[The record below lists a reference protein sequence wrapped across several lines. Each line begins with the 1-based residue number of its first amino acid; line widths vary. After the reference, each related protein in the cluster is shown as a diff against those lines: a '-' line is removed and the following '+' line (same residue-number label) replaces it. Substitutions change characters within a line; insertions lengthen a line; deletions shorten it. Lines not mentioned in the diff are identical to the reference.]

1 MTSLLRKILV
11 AASLA
16 VLMVATPLIPAAGA
30 AGAGGGEIK
39 YVVNGVPITSYDLQR
54 RAAFIKLQRSKQSA
68 SESLIEQVLHVTE
81 ALRLNIRVTD
91 QQVDAAYA
99 NFAKN
104 NKMPV
109 AQLDAVLDKSGVTK
123 EHFKGFIRAQMS
135 WQQALAA
142 RARGGAGPGG
152 RLTEQQAVRKMLERG
167 GNKPSAT
174 EYMLQQVIFVVPAK
188 DKGSLGRRKN
198 EAEAMR
204 ARFTS
209 CDTTRQFAKGL
220 VDVTVRDLGRVL
232 APELPSEWAESIK
245 AARPGSATPV
255 KQTDRGIEFIG
266 ICSAREVSDDR
277 AAQMVLNSEQSTA
290 AKNTDMEA
298 LNKSYTEELR
308 KRAQIVE
315 R

>member
-1 MTSLLRKILV
+1 M
-11 AASLA
+11 
-16 VLMVATPLIPAAGA
+16 
-30 AGAGGGEIK
+30 
-39 YVVNGVPITSYDLQR
+39 PITSYDLQR

-68 SESLIEQVLHVTE
+68 SESLIEQALHLTE
-81 ALRLNIRVTD
+81 AQRLNIRVTD
-91 QQVDAAYA
+91 QQVDDAYV

-109 AQLDAVLDKSGVTK
+109 AQLDTVLEKSGVTK

-174 EYMLQQVIFVVPAK
+174 EYMLQQVIFVVPAN
-188 DKGSLGRRKN
+188 DKGSLGKRKN

-232 APELPSEWAESIK
+232 APELPSDWAESIK
-245 AARPGSATPV
+245 AARP
-255 KQTDRGIEFIG
+255 
-266 ICSAREVSDDR
+266 
-277 AAQMVLNSEQSTA
+277 AAP
-290 AKNTDMEA
+290 
-298 LNKSYTEELR
+298 R
-308 KRAQIVE
+308 R
-315 R
+315 